1 VALVKVTDRP
11 GGTGRKEK
19 SKDMK
24 ATHTPGPWTPRSRS
38 MSDGSLIVAGDH
50 QSQYRE
56 VACLRDRAERVR
68 GPQND
73 EDIANAVLIAAAPE
87 LLAALQ
93 EIADRGP
100 VDGYTSAG
108 ALRLRLAGSQTIAR
122 AAIAKATA

>member
-24 ATHTPGPWTPRSRS
+24 ATHTPGPWIASRKNNGLKPLFYQPPVVLARGGY
-38 MSDGSLIVAGDH
+38 MTVADGLGDGP
-50 QSQYRE
+50 E
-56 VACLRDRAERVR
+56 AE
-68 GPQND
+68 
-73 EDIANAVLIAAAPE
+73 ANTKLIAAAPE